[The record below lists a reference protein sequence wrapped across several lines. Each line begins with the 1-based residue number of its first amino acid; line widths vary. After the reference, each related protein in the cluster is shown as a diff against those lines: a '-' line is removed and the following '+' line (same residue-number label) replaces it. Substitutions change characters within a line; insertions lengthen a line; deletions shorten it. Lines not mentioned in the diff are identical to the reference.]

1 MIKKKLHKC
10 FVFEILEILI
20 CKKDYYMPTPYSLE
34 PIEEEKKS
42 LDTKNLFPEK
52 ITEEVSPEKQEGSV
66 EREKLL
72 SERDDLSSLLET
84 VKKTSQERPPV
95 DPSSVQKDADEISEI
110 SEEGKITKLVSLAKE
125 KGLDYAFEVALKHED
140 LYTIDKLHDTLSGK
154 LYDELVREGLIVL
167 EK

>member
-1 MIKKKLHKC
+1 
-10 FVFEILEILI
+10 
-20 CKKDYYMPTPYSLE
+20 MPTPYSLE

-42 LDTKNLFPEK
+42 FDTKGLFPEES
-52 ITEEVSPEKQEGSV
+52 TETKKEVSLEKNQEGT

-72 SERDDLSSLLET
+72 SERDDLSSLLEK
-84 VKKTSQERPPV
+84 VKKTSQEQPPIDTV
-95 DPSSVQKDADEISEI
+95 SIQSDADDLSEI

-125 KGLDYAFEVALKHED
+125 KGLDYAFEVALKYED

-154 LYDELVREGLIVL
+154 LYDELVQEGLIAV

>member
-1 MIKKKLHKC
+1 
-10 FVFEILEILI
+10 
-20 CKKDYYMPTPYSLE
+20 MPTPYSLE

-42 LDTKNLFPEK
+42 LGTLDTKNLFPKKE
-52 ITEEVSPEKQEGSV
+52 TEGVSPEKQEGAV

-72 SERDDLSSLLET
+72 SERDDLSSLLKE
-84 VKKTSQERPPV
+84 VKKSSQTN
-95 DPSSVQKDADEISEI
+95 SSLDSSLVQKDVDEISEI

-125 KGLDYAFEVALKHED
+125 KGLDYAFEVALRHED

-154 LYDELVREGLIVL
+154 LYDELVQEGLIVI